1 MTTFPT
7 SQPANIV
14 AVCWFFLLS
23 ALFFWVQTQSR
34 RHRLGNIK
42 LGVGHPGGRD
52 HPTWTWDLSGCRGHT
67 QDMEAERPRHW
78 ITERIC
84 GHTVCSYWGIRHNE
98 RRRFRRFTLIADGCV
113 CASCLKVLV
122 GSLFRNEVCF
132 PGQTSTW
139 RQRKPER
146 RRADRPEAA
155 DRRWPVKHKWHTGST
170 LTAYLL
176 LAELSRKYGTIKSQ
190 FMIHS

>member
-1 MTTFPT
+1 MGRQTYRQGAQADREAGTFWD
-7 SQPANIV
+7 SEWVSRWRAR
-14 AVCWFFLLS
+14 LLLAGS
-23 ALFFWVQTQSR
+23 AELC
-34 RHRLGNIK
+34 
-42 LGVGHPGGRD
+42 D
-52 HPTWTWDLSGCRGHT
+52 
-67 QDMEAERPRHW
+67 W
-78 ITERIC
+78 IRAPSLPFSTERIC

-170 LTAYLL
+170 LTAYSL